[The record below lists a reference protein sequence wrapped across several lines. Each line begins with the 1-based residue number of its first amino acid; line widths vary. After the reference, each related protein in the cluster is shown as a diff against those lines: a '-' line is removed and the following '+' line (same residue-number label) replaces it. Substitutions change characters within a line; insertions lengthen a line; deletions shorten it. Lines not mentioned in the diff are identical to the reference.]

1 MTTKLGTTALL
12 AWLCACAAPAA
23 VPTASAP
30 APSGPTVHHDLRVS
44 LEPPAG
50 HLAVEDTVT
59 LSPALRAHVG
69 DVVPFSLHAG
79 LAPERV
85 GGGEKLESL
94 ARNEGGPVPLER
106 FAVKLAPGDRAFTV
120 RYGGELSHPV
130 RETGDGAK
138 KDSDSPGLVS
148 AEGVVLQ
155 GESGW
160 VPALADESL
169 TFTLEIRLPAG
180 WDAVSQGART
190 RHERS
195 EQGTLVR
202 WESPEPQE
210 EVFLVAAPFVE
221 RSRTGGRV
229 AVQTFL
235 RKDDPALADTYLD
248 AGERYLAMYDALLG
262 PYPYAKFAVVE
273 NFWETGYGMPSFTLL
288 GPHVIRLPFLVDSSY
303 PHEIL
308 HNWWGNG
315 VYVDPARGNWSEGLT
330 AYLADHLV
338 QEQRGQGAEH
348 RRSSLQRFADYV
360 ATNADF
366 PVREFR
372 ARHGEVT
379 QAVGYDKVLMVFHML
394 RQRMGDERFVAGL
407 RRFYAEY
414 RFHDA
419 TFSALARSMSAAAG
433 EDLGPWFAQWID
445 RPGAPELRLASA
457 TAAAKD
463 GRSVLELTLAQSQP
477 GATFELDVPVAVTLA
492 SSPKAVRR
500 VVRLKDR
507 RQTFSIELDGKP
519 VRVDVDPEFDVFRRL
534 DAAELPPALS
544 GAFGAQ
550 AAVLVLPASAPPDLR
565 SAYAALAAEW
575 SRAGSEVVTDAQL
588 AQIPAGK
595 AVWILGWENRLRGAV
610 ASALVAHGAT
620 LGPDALR
627 LGSTTLSRRDR
638 TVVAAARSPADPA
651 QVVVFV
657 GAERPGALPGLAR
670 KLPHYGGYGLLG
682 FEGDT
687 PTNVAKESW
696 PVLRTPLAAA
706 VGTDALVERAALPPR
721 TALAELPRSTVPA
734 RGTAGAGP

>member
-1 MTTKLGTTALL
+1 MTTKLGTAALL
-12 AWLCACAAPAA
+12 AMLSACATPAA
-23 VPTASAP
+23 VSNGSEP
-30 APSGPTVHHDLRVS
+30 APSAAAVHHDLRIS
-44 LEPPAG
+44 LEPAARR
-50 HLAVEDTVT
+50 LAVEDTVT
-59 LSPALRAHVG
+59 LSPELRAHVG

-85 GGGEKLESL
+85 GGAKLEPL
-94 ARNEGGPVPLER
+94 GRDEGGPVPIER
-106 FAVKLAPGDRAFTV
+106 FAVRLAPGDRTFTL
-120 RYGGELSHPV
+120 RHGGELFHPV
-130 RETGDGAK
+130 REAGDDVR

-148 AEGVVLQ
+148 ADGVVLQ

-160 VPALADESL
+160 FPALADESL
-169 TFTLEIRLPAG
+169 TFTLEVRLPPG

-195 EQGTLVR
+195 ERGTLVR
-202 WESPEPQE
+202 WESPEPQQ

-221 RSRTGGRV
+221 RSRTDGRV
-229 AVQTFL
+229 TVQTFL

-262 PYPYAKFAVVE
+262 PFPYAKFAVVE

-315 VYVDPARGNWSEGLT
+315 VFVDPVRGNWSEGLT

-338 QEQRGQGAEH
+338 QEQRGKGAEH
-348 RRSSLQRFADYV
+348 RRASLQRFADYV

-379 QAVGYDKVLMVFHML
+379 QAVGYDKVLMLFHML
-394 RQRMGDERFVAGL
+394 RQRIGDERFVAGL
-407 RRFYAEY
+407 RRFYAEN
-414 RFHDA
+414 RFRDA
-419 TFSALARSMSAAAG
+419 TFSAVGRSMSVAAG
-433 EDLGPWFAQWID
+433 EDLGAWFAQWLD
-445 RPGAPELRLASA
+445 RPGAPALRLESA
-457 TAAAKD
+457 TAASKD
-463 GRSVLELTLAQSQP
+463 GHSVLALTLGQSQP

-492 SSPKAVRR
+492 SSPEAVRR
-500 VVRLKDR
+500 VVRLTER
-507 RQTFSIELDGKP
+507 RQTFSIELEGKP

-534 DAAELPPALS
+534 DPAELPPALS
-544 GAFGAQ
+544 GAFGAR
-550 AAVLVLPASAPPDLR
+550 AAVLVLPVSAPPDLR
-565 SAYAALAAEW
+565 SAYAALATQW
-575 SRAGSEVVTDAQL
+575 KRAGSEVVTDAQL
-588 AQIPAGK
+588 ARIPAGK

-610 ASALVAHGAT
+610 ASALGAHGAT

-627 LGSTTLSRRDR
+627 LGATALSRKDR

-670 KLPHYGGYGLLG
+670 KLPHYGGYGLLA
-682 FEGDT
+682 FEGDA

-696 PVLRTPLAAA
+696 PVLQTPLAAA
-706 VGTDALVERAALPPR
+706 VGTASLVERAALPPR
-721 TALAELPRSTVPA
+721 VALAEVPRSAVPA
-734 RGTAGAGP
+734 RGTAGTGP